1 MMLYSPL
8 VFGFVPVVISTFTL
22 AEWKNNKCKG
32 GKYITHKPIEDINKC
47 KTYCEGREK
56 YNVTAIGYG
65 EYVYDPEYVCRCYL
79 GSASLGKESND
90 FKCLILSPDAAES
103 SDDASAGADA
113 AESSDDASAGADA
126 AESSDD
132 ASAGEC
138 KVTFGENCSSKKP
151 FNNNISFSFERGAE
165 KALVNAVLKNR
176 GFTKKKLGRIEVYG
190 DDACEVT
197 LKMKEEAETTTFSP
211 SNGEVKFCSTKAY
224 KKFMDLSK
232 IEITAGEP
240 RIDIK

>member
-32 GKYITHKPIEDINKC
+32 GKYIKHKPIEDINKC

-113 AESSDDASAGADA
+113 AESSDDASAG
-126 AESSDD
+126 
-132 ASAGEC
+132 EC

-151 FNNNISFSFERGAE
+151 FNNNISFAFERGAE
-165 KALVNAVLKNR
+165 KALENAVLKNR
-176 GFTKKKLGRIEVYG
+176 GFNKKKLGRIEVYG

-211 SNGEVKFCSTKAY
+211 TDGEVKFCSKAY
-224 KKFMDLSK
+224 KKFRDLSK